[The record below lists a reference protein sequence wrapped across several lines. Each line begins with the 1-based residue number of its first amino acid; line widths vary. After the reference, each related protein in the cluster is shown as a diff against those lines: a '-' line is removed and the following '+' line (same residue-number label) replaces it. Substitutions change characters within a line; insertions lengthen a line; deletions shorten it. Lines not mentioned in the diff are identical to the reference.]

1 MAMADR
7 WSGITESFIFLKKE
21 YGYKFNCQDPAC
33 SFRQKLNLACA
44 ATLVNVSSWFK
55 SISNVTLKQN
65 ISLNVTFLTLLVVK
79 FVKFWYYE
87 LQVTY
92 KHYTIM

>member
-21 YGYKFNCQDPAC
+21 YGYKLNCQDPAC

-44 ATLVNVSSWFK
+44 ATLVNVSSWLK
-55 SISNVTLKQN
+55 SISNVMHWSK
-65 ISLNVTFLTLLVVK
+65 I
-79 FVKFWYYE
+79 Y
-87 LQVTY
+87 
-92 KHYTIM
+92 H